1 MDEVTNPPQ
10 PTAGVP
16 VGVGVPSPITAWPTG
31 RGPPEETIAAPVNQT
46 QPIQPEYRYSNCDE
60 LKKVSSKPSKP
71 ERASRRQQQ
80 NLLDPVAAAQK
91 ASNDTRAELEHVR
104 EALRRGDA
112 DDCVRDALVNVR
124 EALVR
129 AKQLAQQKQAAKE
142 QAEKDAKEQ
151 AEKEQQEKAQADQ
164 GQGEKEQEETR
175 QAEKKDEETHNE
187 EKMDRDVENNDEEE
201 EVVEKE
207 DEAEQ
212 EAKTQFVET
221 VTGATL
227 LPHGGEI
234 ISLQADLDSAK
245 DAEQETISKI
255 PADEVCRGCGGNK
268 AAKCVLDCCSAC
280 CQGPCPAKKHPRKAK
295 ASLKGQVIQLKIGK
309 KFDATIMAI
318 PKDGSK
324 FVPPLPR
331 SVVA

>member
-1 MDEVTNPPQ
+1 MDEVTNPPR

-60 LKKVSSKPSKP
+60 LKKVCSKPSKP

-80 NLLDPVAAAQK
+80 NLLDPVAAAQN
-91 ASNDTRAELEHVR
+91 ASDETRAELEHVR

-129 AKQLAQQKQAAKE
+129 AKQLAQEKQAAKV
-142 QAEKDAKEQ
+142 KDAKEQ
-151 AEKEQQEKAQADQ
+151 AEKEAEKELQEKVQAEADQMEQEQQE
-164 GQGEKEQEETR
+164 TC
-175 QAEKKDEETHNE
+175 QAEKNDQETHTE
-187 EKMDRDVENNDEEE
+187 EEVDRGVGNNDEEE
-201 EVVEKE
+201 EVIQEE
-207 DEAEQ
+207 EAEQ

-234 ISLQADLDSAK
+234 VSLRADLESAK
-245 DAEQETISKI
+245 VTEQETISKT

-268 AAKCVLDCCSAC
+268 AAKCALDCCSAC

-295 ASLKGQVIQLKIGK
+295 TSLKGIQLKIGK
-309 KFDATIMAI
+309 EFDATNMGI
-318 PKDGSK
+318 PKDGK
-324 FVPPLPR
+324 FIPPLPR